1 MLSSA
6 NIKKVMA
13 FLILLQMALYKFV
26 LLMTPV
32 TRSIKM
38 TISLTIMYIFWS
50 SMLLMKGIT

>member
-13 FLILLQMALYKFV
+13 FFNSSLALYKFV

-38 TISLTIMYIFWS
+38 TIMYIFWS
-50 SMLLMKGIT
+50 SVLLMKGIT